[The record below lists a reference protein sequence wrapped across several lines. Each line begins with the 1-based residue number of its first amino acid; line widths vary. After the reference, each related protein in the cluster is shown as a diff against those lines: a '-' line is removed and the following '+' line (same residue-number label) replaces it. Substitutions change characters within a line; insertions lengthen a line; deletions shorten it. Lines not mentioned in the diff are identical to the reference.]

1 MPGRSFG
8 LMLAVFVIAGGSL
21 AAQQTAEDKRTI
33 DDIRRAVLRLSSYGV
48 FDFVTVRYEKG
59 TATIGGFV
67 YSPKLKRDVV
77 NAARRVSRVDDIVDQ
92 IEELPVSQH
101 DDDIRW
107 RTFDQIY
114 KDSVLSRYAPGGGLS
129 SFDDQFDLRRF
140 PGTQPFGSYP
150 IHIIVNRGH
159 ILLVGSVDSTFD
171 KTIAGVRAREVPGA
185 FGVENALFVAS
196 GRTGR

>member
-67 YSPKLKRDVV
+67 YLPKLKSDVV
-77 NAARRVSRVDDIVDQ
+77 NSAPRGSPVDDIVDQ
-92 IEELPVSQH
+92 IEEFPVSQH
-101 DDDIRW
+101 
-107 RTFDQIY
+107 
-114 KDSVLSRYAPGGGLS
+114 
-129 SFDDQFDLRRF
+129 
-140 PGTQPFGSYP
+140 
-150 IHIIVNRGH
+150 
-159 ILLVGSVDSTFD
+159 
-171 KTIAGVRAREVPGA
+171 
-185 FGVENALFVAS
+185 
-196 GRTGR
+196 